1 LSEDSRPADHDDDDV
16 PLAPH
21 RKEGRGCFLVL
32 IILSAVPVVFFL
44 LTFTGGDT
52 LTYIYMRNWVTDH
65 ALMNRMP
72 VTWSS
77 ERKVE
82 ARKILDQFYDAGRA
96 RKVPS
101 PEVIALSSEFR
112 EMMSYPGD
120 VHQESLVALLRHAWA
135 DLEKFHAVPQ
145 GSPPAVLELGPD
157 STGRPESVP

>member
-1 LSEDSRPADHDDDDV
+1 MSEDSRPADHDDDDV

-145 GSPPAVLELGPD
+145 GRRISLIRLD
-157 STGRPESVP
+157 